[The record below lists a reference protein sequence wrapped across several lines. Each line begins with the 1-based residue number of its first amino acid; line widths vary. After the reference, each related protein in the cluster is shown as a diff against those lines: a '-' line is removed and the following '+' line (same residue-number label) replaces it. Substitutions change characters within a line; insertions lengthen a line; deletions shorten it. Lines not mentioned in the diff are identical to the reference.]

1 MELTK
6 LINLDD
12 NVLAGQIKRGN
23 QLAFATIY
31 DRYHKQLYALAYR
44 YLKSHE
50 MAEDAVQH
58 IFVNFWIKR
67 ETINE
72 TLNIKSLLFTSL
84 KNHTLNTIRDHLKAI
99 EKNYEIL
106 LETPVEE
113 STNDE
118 LEESLE
124 MTSLIEQAV
133 NTLSPQRKLIF
144 NLKIQEG
151 LSNQEVAQR
160 LNISINTVKFQYSH
174 ILKEIREF
182 VSSSNIASAILI
194 SFLFR

>member
-12 NVLAGQIKRGN
+12 NVLAGLIKRGN

-50 MAEDAVQH
+50 MAEDAVQQ

-67 ETINE
+67 ESINE
-72 TLNIKSLLFTSL
+72 TLNIKSFLFTSL

-113 STNDE
+113 STDDE
-118 LEESLE
+118 LNDSLE

-174 ILKEIREF
+174 ILKEIRDF